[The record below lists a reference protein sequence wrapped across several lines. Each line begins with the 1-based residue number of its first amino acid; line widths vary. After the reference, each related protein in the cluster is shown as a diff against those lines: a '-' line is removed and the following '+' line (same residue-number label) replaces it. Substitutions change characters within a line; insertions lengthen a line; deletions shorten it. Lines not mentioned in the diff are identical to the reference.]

1 MRILLVDTDKKLLK
15 KTKEDITGLLPD
27 AEILCHESSLT
38 ALAAARKKM
47 IDIAFLEADMPE
59 LDGLLLGQY
68 LRDLNPQIN
77 LIYFTD
83 SPEHGYDALKL
94 HASGYILKPA
104 ETDRMKEELDDL
116 RHPVGKNSHK
126 RVFAQTFGNFE
137 FFVDGKGCKVVRGT
151 VPLTPCLD
159 VSPSVKGT
167 ISLTPDTLV
176 SAELFP

>member
-15 KTKEDITGLLPD
+15 KTKEDIAGLLPD

-94 HASGYILKPA
+94 HASGYILKVFLPRLL
-104 ETDRMKEELDDL
+104 ETL
-116 RHPVGKNSHK
+116 NSL
-126 RVFAQTFGNFE
+126 
-137 FFVDGKGCKVVRGT
+137 
-151 VPLTPCLD
+151 LTASL
-159 VSPSVKGT
+159 SPSNIPAPRRLSPYSSTTAAPRPPTARSSPPSGKMT
-167 ISLTPDTLV
+167 AIPRRRAPT
-176 SAELFP
+176 SATSARICRIP